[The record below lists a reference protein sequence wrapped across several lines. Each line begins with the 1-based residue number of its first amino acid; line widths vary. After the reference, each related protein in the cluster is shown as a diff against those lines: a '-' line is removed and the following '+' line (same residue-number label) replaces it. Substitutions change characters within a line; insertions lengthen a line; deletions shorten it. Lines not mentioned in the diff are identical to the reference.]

1 MLDWLAYLPA
11 PSALRLLFIAL
22 VLGRHFFDIDH
33 LADRQLSRRATS
45 EPSYSSSENGLSTR
59 TSCTMIPRMSR
70 FFVRVVCHAVLRIDL
85 EPQRVRGLEAE
96 VQRRCDEANAR
107 LTAFVVD
114 LGAPKRSP
122 EEYPALDPFRAGK
135 ADALM
140 VVRVP
145 LADHRNHGDL
155 LTEKTLTGGLPI
167 AWVPAYELRRL
178 GLLPPAI
185 NVTSFARLRAAA
197 LRELRFPIEAIA
209 RWLDAEGYAPLQPQS
224 DHWTRSDVQKLLRKP
239 LKAAPPMP
247 PDFGCP

>member
-1 MLDWLAYLPA
+1 MMP
-11 PSALRLLFIAL
+11 P
-22 VLGRHFFDIDH
+22 
-33 LADRQLSRRATS
+33 
-45 EPSYSSSENGLSTR
+45 
-59 TSCTMIPRMSR
+59 MSR
-70 FFVRVVCHAVLRIDL
+70 FPVRVVCHAVLRIDL
-85 EPQRVRGLEAE
+85 EPQRVRVLEAE

-107 LTAFVVD
+107 LTAFIVD
-114 LGAPKRSP
+114 LGAPKKSP
-122 EEYPALDPFRAGK
+122 EEYPALDYFRAGK

-140 VVRVP
+140 VVRAP
-145 LADHRNHGDL
+145 LADPRSHGDL
-155 LTEKTLTGGLPI
+155 LTEKTLAGGLPI

-185 NVTSFARLRAAA
+185 DATSFARLRAAA

-239 LKAAPPMP
+239 RHAAPPMP